1 VVWVVLSFFHF
12 DQKLAKRH
20 MGWRSLCSLNYE
32 LAKFAR
38 ERINTIFT
46 MNDVWV
52 SYVFRLVGC
61 H

>member
-1 VVWVVLSFFHF
+1 
-12 DQKLAKRH
+12 